1 MTTTAESR
9 QRLYYERT
17 ADRYDDQHVRD
28 GDEHGVA
35 LEFAAAIMSSLGVRS
50 VLDVGAGTGRAG
62 RRLRPAFQVTELEPV
77 QSLLAQAAAANG
89 SSRLRQV
96 RGSGYQMPFPDESF
110 DAVCETGT
118 LHHVRR
124 PSWVV
129 EEMLRVAR
137 KAVFLSDSNRFGQ
150 GSLLARLTKLG
161 LYKSRLW
168 PVFRFVQTKGRW
180 YHWSE
185 GDGVAYS
192 YSVYD
197 SLEVVA
203 AWADQVFLIPVKP
216 VPRIGWAHPLLTTNN
231 VLLCGIRGGWPG
243 SNGGAAWPG

>member
-1 MTTTAESR
+1 MSVGADLK
-9 QRLYYERT
+9 QREYYERT
-17 ADRYDDQHVRD
+17 AEQYDDMHVRD

-35 LEFAAAIMSSLGVRS
+35 LELAAALMTSLGVRT
-50 VLDVGAGTGRAG
+50 VLDVGAGTGRTG
-62 RRLRPAFQVTELEPV
+62 RRLRPAFEVTEVEPV
-77 QSLLAQAAAANG
+77 VSLMTAADVPDRSPAP
-89 SSRLRQV
+89 RRV
-96 RGSGYQMPFPDESF
+96 CGSGYHLPFADDSF

-124 PSWVV
+124 PNRVV
-129 EEMLRVAR
+129 EEMLRVSR
-137 KAVFLSDSNRFGQ
+137 RAVFLSDSNRFGQ
-150 GSLLARLTKLG
+150 GRLLARVTKLS

-168 PVFRFVQTKGRW
+168 PAFRYVQTRGRW

-197 SLEVVA
+197 SLTTVA
-203 AWADQVFLIPVKP
+203 AWAEQVFLLPVKP
-216 VPRIGWAHPLLTTNN
+216 VSGMNWAHPLLTTNN

-243 SNGGAAWPG
+243 ASD